1 MPLITFLA
9 SLLGSLAGFFGKW
22 MTKKLAIATAAVA
35 LFATMT
41 LAMVVALSALISGI
55 NAAGINAAVPAT
67 ICQLTSLI
75 PDNGPAV
82 LSAVI
87 SAKLIRFTYDW
98 HTENLRLM
106 SYIT

>member
-55 NAAGINAAVPAT
+55 NAAVPAT